1 MITQSFQLVR
11 NFSIVSLSTFIL
23 TTGLLAFFYRQ
34 QAVYDLVTLTEEKN
48 VTLTKFFANTI
59 WQKYGSFLSSTQTL
73 SNEALAANP
82 QIRQLNENV
91 IVQLESLSVVKVKIY
106 DLQGRTVFSTDFSQI
121 GQDKSQTSGFLSAK
135 SGQVISQL
143 GHRDTFKAL
152 KNILEDRDLL
162 SSYIPVHA
170 NGNKRDIVGVFEL
183 YSDVT
188 PLVQKIN
195 QTQCQIILGSIAI
208 LASLYGTLFLFIQR
222 ADRLLK
228 RQYQQLQ
235 ESESSYRNQADE
247 LKRVLHQ
254 LQQTQTQ
261 ILQNEKMSSLGQ
273 LVAGVAHEINNP
285 VTFIHGN
292 LHHIQKHTQD
302 LLRLIQLYQKH
313 YPHPVTEIQVE
324 AEEIELEFIEEDLP
338 KVLSSIEIG
347 SKRISDIV
355 VSLRNFSRMDE
366 VGIKAINIHE
376 GLDSTLMILQH
387 RLKGSRE
394 KPEIQVIKDYGTIPP
409 VQCYP
414 GMLNQVFMNIMANAI
429 DSLEEMIETKTNSEH
444 HNLSC
449 QITLRTSLI
458 KDKWVQ
464 IAIADNGC
472 GIPQEIQERIFEPFF
487 TTKPVGKGTG
497 MGTSISYQIVTEKH
511 QGKLEYFS
519 TLGRGTE
526 VVISIPVR
534 QSGVRSQ
541 ELGFRS

>member
-1 MITQSFQLVR
+1 M
-11 NFSIVSLSTFIL
+11 
-23 TTGLLAFFYRQ
+23 LAFFYRQ